1 MEATKMPIIPLPSIA
16 RSPAKR
22 GSRTYHPLRKLK
34 HEQEDRATS
43 TLLNTFSAHST
54 ILGVIEFIET
64 ILRHHQRL
72 GTDLTTQ
79 QRIQSAIARFKLGA
93 TYVIPSRKGP
103 PQLKVGSW
111 ARGLLPATLQQAL
124 MFTGKTFFVMSG
136 GRLNPKIVAHVCMLM
151 RIEYDPNQRGVF
163 YCVTE
168 HCVAHDAVFEMT
180 LEWNRRM
187 KAADA
192 VIEEV
197 SDDELEE

>member
-1 MEATKMPIIPLPSIA
+1 MEATTMPIIPLPSIA

-43 TLLNTFSAHST
+43 ALLNTFSAHST

-64 ILRHHQRL
+64 ILHHHQRL

-79 QRIQSAIARFKLGA
+79 QRIQSAIARLKLGA
-93 TYVIPSRKGP
+93 TFVIPSRKGP
-103 PQLKVGSW
+103 PRLRIGSW
-111 ARGLLPATLQQAL
+111 AQGLLPGQLQQAL

-136 GRLNPKIVAHVCMLM
+136 GRLNWKIVDHACMLM
-151 RIEYDPNQRGVF
+151 RIDYDPNQRGVF
-163 YCVTE
+163 FFVTE

-180 LEWNRRM
+180 LEWNERL

>member
-1 MEATKMPIIPLPSIA
+1 MEATKMTNIPLPSIA

-64 ILRHHQRL
+64 ILHHHQRL
-72 GTDLTTQ
+72 GTDLTVQ
-79 QRIQSAIARFKLGA
+79 QRIQNAIARLKLGA

-111 ARGLLPATLQQAL
+111 AQGLLRGRMVQAL

-136 GRLNPKIVAHVCMLM
+136 GRLNRKIVDHACMLM
-151 RIEYDPNQRGVF
+151 RIEYDPTQRGVF
-163 YCVTE
+163 FCVTE

-180 LEWNRRM
+180 LEWNERL
-187 KAADA
+187 KVADA

-197 SDDELEE
+197 SDDESEE